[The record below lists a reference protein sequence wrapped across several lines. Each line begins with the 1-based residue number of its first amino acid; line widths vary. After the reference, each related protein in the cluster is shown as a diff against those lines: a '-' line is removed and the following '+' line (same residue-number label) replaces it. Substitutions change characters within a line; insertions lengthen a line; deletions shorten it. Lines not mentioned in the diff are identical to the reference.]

1 MGEALLHSIGHA
13 ALDTAKLLPFLFLTY
28 LLMEILEQKAGDKA
42 EVAVRRAG
50 KWGPLM
56 GGALGAVPQCGFSAA
71 ASSLYAGRVLTVGTL
86 LAVFL
91 STSDEMVPIM
101 LSGIASGQ
109 TNVLALMQ
117 ILLGKVVLG
126 AVTGFIVDLLWRRK
140 DTVNIHLICKQ
151 EHCDCEDGA
160 LKSAIKHTLKIALYL
175 VIIGF
180 AINLAIELLG
190 EDTLATWFTD
200 LPVVGVLVAALIG
213 MIPNCAASVAVTQLF
228 LDGVISTGAMMAGLL
243 TGAGVGLLVLFRL
256 NRRPKENLLIMGVLL
271 GSGVLWGLLIDL
283 LGIVF

>member
-1 MGEALLHSIGHA
+1 MGEALLHSIEHA
-13 ALDTAKLLPFLFLTY
+13 ALDTLKLLPFLFLTY

-42 EVAVRRAG
+42 EAAVRRAG

-71 ASSLYAGRVLTVGTL
+71 ASSFYAGRVLTVGTL

-101 LSGIASGQ
+101 LSGIANGKA
-109 TNVLALMQ
+109 NVLTLVW

-126 AVTGFIVDLLWRRK
+126 AITGFIVDLLWRRK
-140 DTVNIHLICKQ
+140 DTVDIHLICEQ
-151 EHCDCEDGA
+151 EHCDCEDGP

-175 VIIGF
+175 IVIGF

-190 EDTLATWFTD
+190 EDTLAALFTD
-200 LPVVGVLVAALIG
+200 LPVVGVLIAALIG
-213 MIPNCAASVAVTQLF
+213 MIPNCAASVTVTQLF
-228 LDGVISTGAMMAGLL
+228 LDGVISTGAMRAGLL

-256 NRRPKENLLIMGVLL
+256 NRRPKENLLIMGVLF
-271 GSGVLWGLLIDL
+271 GSGVLWGVLIDL

>member
-1 MGEALLHSIGHA
+1 MGEALLHSIEHA
-13 ALDTAKLLPFLFLTY
+13 ALDTLKLLPFLFLTY

-42 EVAVRRAG
+42 EAAVRRAG

-71 ASSLYAGRVLTVGTL
+71 ASSFYAGRVLTVGTL

-101 LSGIASGQ
+101 LSGIANGKA
-109 TNVLALMQ
+109 NVLTLVW

-126 AVTGFIVDLLWRRK
+126 AITGFIVDLLWRRK
-140 DTVNIHLICKQ
+140 DTVDIHLICEQ
-151 EHCDCEDGA
+151 EHCDCEDGP
-160 LKSAIKHTLKIALYL
+160 LKSAIKHTLKIVLYL
-175 VIIGF
+175 IVIGF

-190 EDTLATWFTD
+190 EDTLAALFTD
-200 LPVVGVLVAALIG
+200 LPVVGVLIAALIG
-213 MIPNCAASVAVTQLF
+213 MIPNCAASVTVTQLF

-256 NRRPKENLLIMGVLL
+256 NRRPKENLLIMGVLF
-271 GSGVLWGLLIDL
+271 GSGVLWGVLIDL

>member
-1 MGEALLHSIGHA
+1 MGEALLHSIEHA
-13 ALDTAKLLPFLFLTY
+13 ALDTLKLLPFLFLTY

-42 EVAVRRAG
+42 EAAVRRAG

-71 ASSLYAGRVLTVGTL
+71 ASSFYAGRVLTVGTL

-101 LSGIASGQ
+101 LSGIANGKA
-109 TNVLALMQ
+109 NVLTLVW

-126 AVTGFIVDLLWRRK
+126 AITGFIVDLLWRRK
-140 DTVNIHLICKQ
+140 DTVDIHLICEQ
-151 EHCDCEDGA
+151 EHCDCEDGP

-175 VIIGF
+175 IVIGF

-190 EDTLATWFTD
+190 EDTLAALFTD
-200 LPVVGVLVAALIG
+200 LPVVGVLIAALIG
-213 MIPNCAASVAVTQLF
+213 MIPNCAASVTVTQLF

-256 NRRPKENLLIMGVLL
+256 NRRPKENLLIMGVLF
-271 GSGVLWGLLIDL
+271 GSGVLWGVLIDL

>member
-1 MGEALLHSIGHA
+1 MGEALLHSIEHA
-13 ALDTAKLLPFLFLTY
+13 ALDTLKLLPFLFLTY

-42 EVAVRRAG
+42 EAAVRRAG

-71 ASSLYAGRVLTVGTL
+71 ASSFYAGRVLTVGTL

-101 LSGIASGQ
+101 LSGIANGKA
-109 TNVLALMQ
+109 NVLTLVW

-126 AVTGFIVDLLWRRK
+126 AITGFIVDLLWRRK
-140 DTVNIHLICKQ
+140 DTVDIHLICEQ
-151 EHCDCEDGA
+151 EHCDCEDGP

-175 VIIGF
+175 VVIGF

-190 EDTLATWFTD
+190 EDTLAALFTD
-200 LPVVGVLVAALIG
+200 LPVVGVLIAALIG
-213 MIPNCAASVAVTQLF
+213 MIPNCAASVTVTQLF

-256 NRRPKENLLIMGVLL
+256 NRRPKENLLIMGVLF
-271 GSGVLWGLLIDL
+271 GSGVLWGVLIDL

>member
-1 MGEALLHSIGHA
+1 MGEALLHSIEHA
-13 ALDTAKLLPFLFLTY
+13 ALDTLKLLPFLFLTY

-42 EVAVRRAG
+42 EAAVRRAG

-71 ASSLYAGRVLTVGTL
+71 ASSFYAGRVLTVGTL

-91 STSDEMVPIM
+91 SASDEMVPIM
-101 LSGIASGQ
+101 LSGIASGKSD
-109 TNVLALMQ
+109 VLTLVW

-126 AVTGFIVDLLWRRK
+126 AITGFIVDLLWRRK
-140 DTVNIHLICKQ
+140 DTVDIHLICEQ
-151 EHCDCEDGA
+151 EHCDCEDGP

-175 VIIGF
+175 VVIGF

-190 EDTLATWFTD
+190 EDTLAALFTD
-200 LPVVGVLVAALIG
+200 LPVVGVLISALIG
-213 MIPNCAASVAVTQLF
+213 MIPNCAASVTVTQLF

-256 NRRPKENLLIMGVLL
+256 NRRPKENLLIMGVLF
-271 GSGVLWGLLIDL
+271 GSGVLWGVLIDL

>member
-1 MGEALLHSIGHA
+1 MGEALLHSIEHA

-42 EVAVRRAG
+42 EAAVRRAG
-50 KWGPLM
+50 KWGPLL

-101 LSGIASGQ
+101 LSGVASGQ
-109 TNVLALMQ
+109 TNAWVLVE
-117 ILLGKVVLG
+117 ILIGKILLG

-140 DTVNIHLICKQ
+140 DRVDIHLICEQ
-151 EHCDCEDGA
+151 EHCDCEEGP

-175 VIIGF
+175 VVIGL

-190 EDTLATWFTD
+190 EDTLIAWFTD
-200 LPVVGVLVAALIG
+200 LPVVGVLISALIG
-213 MIPNCAASVAVTQLF
+213 MIPNCAASVTVTQLF

-256 NRRPKENLLIMGVLL
+256 NRRLKENLLIMGVLF

-283 LGIVF
+283 LGIAF

>member
-1 MGEALLHSIGHA
+1 MGEALLHSIEHA

-140 DTVNIHLICKQ
+140 DTVDIHLICKQ

>member
-1 MGEALLHSIGHA
+1 MGEALLHSIEHA
-13 ALDTAKLLPFLFLTY
+13 ALDTLKLLPFLFLTY
-28 LLMEILEQKAGDKA
+28 LLMEILEQMAGDKA
-42 EVAVRRAG
+42 EAAVRRAG

-71 ASSLYAGRVLTVGTL
+71 ASSFYAGRVLTVGTL

-101 LSGIASGQ
+101 LSGIASGKSD
-109 TNVLALMQ
+109 VLTLVW

-126 AVTGFIVDLLWRRK
+126 AITGFIVDLLWRRK
-140 DTVNIHLICKQ
+140 DTVDIHLICEQ
-151 EHCDCEDGA
+151 EHCDCEDGP

-175 VIIGF
+175 IVIGF
-180 AINLAIELLG
+180 ASNLAIELLG
-190 EDTLATWFTD
+190 EDTLAALFTD
-200 LPVVGVLVAALIG
+200 LPVVGVLIAALIG
-213 MIPNCAASVAVTQLF
+213 MIPNCAASVTVTQLF

-256 NRRPKENLLIMGVLL
+256 NRRPKENLLIMGVLF
-271 GSGVLWGLLIDL
+271 GSGVLWGVLIDL

>member
-1 MGEALLHSIGHA
+1 MGEALLHSIEHA
-13 ALDTAKLLPFLFLTY
+13 ALDTLKLLPFLFLTY

-42 EVAVRRAG
+42 EAAVRRAG

-71 ASSLYAGRVLTVGTL
+71 ASSFYAGRVLTVGTL

-101 LSGIASGQ
+101 LSGIASGKSD
-109 TNVLALMQ
+109 VLTLVW

-126 AVTGFIVDLLWRRK
+126 AITGFIVDLLWRRK
-140 DTVNIHLICKQ
+140 DTVDIHLICEQ
-151 EHCDCEDGA
+151 EHCDCEDGP

-175 VIIGF
+175 VVIGF

-190 EDTLATWFTD
+190 EDTLAALFTD
-200 LPVVGVLVAALIG
+200 LPVVGVLISALIG
-213 MIPNCAASVAVTQLF
+213 MIPNCAASVTVTQLF

-256 NRRPKENLLIMGVLL
+256 NRRPKENLLIMGVLF
-271 GSGVLWGLLIDL
+271 GSGVLWGVLIDL

>member
-1 MGEALLHSIGHA
+1 MGEALLHSIEHA
-13 ALDTAKLLPFLFLTY
+13 ALDTLKLLPFLFLTY

-42 EVAVRRAG
+42 EAAVRRAG

-71 ASSLYAGRVLTVGTL
+71 ASSFYAGRVLTVGTL

-101 LSGIASGQ
+101 LSGIANGKA
-109 TNVLALMQ
+109 NVLTLVW

-126 AVTGFIVDLLWRRK
+126 AITGFIVDLLWRRK
-140 DTVNIHLICKQ
+140 DTVDIHLICEQ
-151 EHCDCEDGA
+151 EHCDCEDGP

-175 VIIGF
+175 IVIGF

-190 EDTLATWFTD
+190 EDTLAALFTD

-213 MIPNCAASVAVTQLF
+213 MIPNCAASVTVTQLF

-256 NRRPKENLLIMGVLL
+256 NRRPKENLLIMGVLF
-271 GSGVLWGLLIDL
+271 GSGVLWGVLIDL

>member
-1 MGEALLHSIGHA
+1 MGEALLHSIEHA
-13 ALDTAKLLPFLFLTY
+13 ALDTLKLLPFLFLTY

-42 EVAVRRAG
+42 EAAVRRAG

-71 ASSLYAGRVLTVGTL
+71 ASSFYAGRVLTVGTL

-101 LSGIASGQ
+101 LSGIASGKSD
-109 TNVLALMQ
+109 VLTLVW

-126 AVTGFIVDLLWRRK
+126 AITGFIVDLLWRRK
-140 DTVNIHLICKQ
+140 DTVDIHLICEQ
-151 EHCDCEDGA
+151 EHCDCEDGP

-175 VIIGF
+175 IVIGF

-190 EDTLATWFTD
+190 EDTLAALFTD
-200 LPVVGVLVAALIG
+200 LPVVGVLIAALIG
-213 MIPNCAASVAVTQLF
+213 MIPNCAASVTVTQLF

-243 TGAGVGLLVLFRL
+243 TGAGVGLLGLFRL
-256 NRRPKENLLIMGVLL
+256 NRRPKENLLIMGVLF
-271 GSGVLWGLLIDL
+271 GSGVLWGVLIDL

>member
-1 MGEALLHSIGHA
+1 MGEALLHSIEHA
-13 ALDTAKLLPFLFLTY
+13 ALDTLKLLPFLFLTY

-42 EVAVRRAG
+42 EAAVRRAG
-50 KWGPLM
+50 KWGPLL

-71 ASSLYAGRVLTVGTL
+71 ASSFYAGRVLTVGTL

-101 LSGIASGQ
+101 LSGIASGKSD
-109 TNVLALMQ
+109 VLTLVW

-126 AVTGFIVDLLWRRK
+126 AITGFIVDLLWRRK
-140 DTVNIHLICKQ
+140 DTVDIHLICEQ
-151 EHCDCEDGA
+151 EHCDCEDGP

-175 VIIGF
+175 IVIGF

-190 EDTLATWFTD
+190 EDTLAALFTD

-213 MIPNCAASVAVTQLF
+213 MIPNCAASVTVPQLF

-256 NRRPKENLLIMGVLL
+256 NRRPKENLLIMGVLF
-271 GSGVLWGLLIDL
+271 GSGVLWGVLIDL

>member
-1 MGEALLHSIGHA
+1 MGEALLHSIEHA
-13 ALDTAKLLPFLFLTY
+13 ALDTLKLLPFLFLTY

-42 EVAVRRAG
+42 EAAVRRAG

-71 ASSLYAGRVLTVGTL
+71 ASSFYAGRVLTVGTL
-86 LAVFL
+86 LAAFL

-101 LSGIASGQ
+101 LSGIASGKSD
-109 TNVLALMQ
+109 VLTLVW

-126 AVTGFIVDLLWRRK
+126 AITGFIVDLLWRRK
-140 DTVNIHLICKQ
+140 DTVDIHLICEQ
-151 EHCDCEDGA
+151 EHCDCEDGP

-175 VIIGF
+175 IVIGF

-190 EDTLATWFTD
+190 EDTLAALFTD
-200 LPVVGVLVAALIG
+200 LPVVGVLIAALIG
-213 MIPNCAASVAVTQLF
+213 MIPNCAASVTVTQLF

-256 NRRPKENLLIMGVLL
+256 NRRPKENLLIMGVLF
-271 GSGVLWGLLIDL
+271 GSGVLWGVLIDL

>member
-1 MGEALLHSIGHA
+1 MGEALLHSIEHA

-109 TNVLALMQ
+109 TDVLALVQ
-117 ILLGKVVLG
+117 ILLGKIVLG

-140 DTVNIHLICKQ
+140 DTVDIHLICEQ

-213 MIPNCAASVAVTQLF
+213 MIPNCASSVTVTQLF

-256 NRRPKENLLIMGVLL
+256 NRRLKENLLIMGVLF

>member
-1 MGEALLHSIGHA
+1 MGEALLHSIEHA
-13 ALDTAKLLPFLFLTY
+13 ALDTLKLLPFLFLTY

-42 EVAVRRAG
+42 EAAVRRAG

-71 ASSLYAGRVLTVGTL
+71 ASSFYAGRVLTVGTL

-101 LSGIASGQ
+101 LSGIASGKSD
-109 TNVLALMQ
+109 VLTLVW

-126 AVTGFIVDLLWRRK
+126 AITGFIVDLLWRRK
-140 DTVNIHLICKQ
+140 DTVDIHLICEQ
-151 EHCDCEDGA
+151 EHCDCEDGP

-175 VIIGF
+175 VVIGF

-190 EDTLATWFTD
+190 EDTLAALFTD

-213 MIPNCAASVAVTQLF
+213 MIPNCAASVTVTQLF

-256 NRRPKENLLIMGVLL
+256 NRRPKENLLIMGVLF
-271 GSGVLWGLLIDL
+271 GSGVLWGVLIDL